1 MTGKYAKLF
10 GDLFEFKEFTMR
22 QGHSGQR
29 INTDSCVFAD
39 VVEAENPR
47 TALDIGTGTGV
58 IALMMAAKFPEA
70 HITAVEINDEYA
82 AIARMNFAASP
93 WASRLS
99 LETLPVQ
106 DFARDATVKFDLVVC
121 NPPFFSDSTKSR
133 HPDRAMARH
142 DDALPPAELAKCVAC
157 LIAPYGVAW
166 ILCAAGDEAKWVDAM
181 HTFAKGMR
189 LASRVEM
196 ADCPE
201 AKPHAVAL
209 CFQGVGAEKAVA
221 AVTSRRIDY
230 RQARGG
236 EKSAWMQGHRARWF
250 FKLPPPVGG

>member
-1 MTGKYAKLF
+1 
-10 GDLFEFKEFTMR
+10 MR
-22 QGHSGQR
+22 QGNSGQR
-29 INTDSCVFAD
+29 INTDSCVFGD
-39 VVEAENPR
+39 VILAENPR

-58 IALMMAAKFPEA
+58 LALMTAAKFPEV
-70 HITAVEINDEYA
+70 HVTAIEIHREYGEMA
-82 AIARMNFAASP
+82 LANFVASP
-93 WASRLS
+93 WASRMS
-99 LETLPVQ
+99 LQITGAQ
-106 DFARDATVKFDLVVC
+106 DFARDTTRKFDLVVC

-142 DDALPPAELAKCVAC
+142 DDALPPAELAKCAGSQ
-157 LIAPYGVAW
+157 IAPSGVAW
-166 ILCAAGDEAKWVDAM
+166 ILGAAGDEAKWVDAM

-201 AKPHAVAL
+201 AQPHAVAL
-209 CFQGVGAEKAVA
+209 CFQRDGREKAVP

-250 FKLPPPVGG
+250 PY